1 MHCVAVIFNWQGEL
15 PGWNIKRLEMSMQK
29 AWKNEGEKKKRK
41 EKAYLVALALS
52 SIHFCITVADR
63 SCFRFCF
70 GLCIAL
76 LPSTAEKGGMFT
88 AGLGELTMFWGG
100 AGHRGLLEEKSSVL
114 GQQMMTW
121 VGISSCSV
129 CSAVQCLGQSL
140 CRRQSSASDSG
151 HFALGRL
158 GTWKCSHSLGIQET
172 AFGSFPL

>member
-1 MHCVAVIFNWQGEL
+1 MDCLAEILKGLRCQCR
-15 PGWNIKRLEMSMQK
+15 KLEKMR
-29 AWKNEGEKKKRK
+29 GKKKRK

-63 SCFRFCF
+63 SCFRSCF

-114 GQQMMTW
+114 GQQMMT
-121 VGISSCSV
+121 
-129 CSAVQCLGQSL
+129 
-140 CRRQSSASDSG
+140 
-151 HFALGRL
+151 
-158 GTWKCSHSLGIQET
+158 
-172 AFGSFPL
+172 